1 MIENNMIIIIVV
13 VVYIIL
19 QIIFGLISRAI
30 VKEKCYP
37 DNENHGFAWGFWLG
51 VIGLIICLCK
61 SKYKPPK
68 KTSSKRTFKTM
79 PPQPSRNHYPPTNR
93 NTFSSSSNS
102 RIITKQNF
110 STKLQTL
117 ADSSDD
123 KISSSEQ
130 NKRLASN
137 ARTYRS
143 YQKRSF
149 STSKVGETIQ
159 IDLSWSENL
168 AELLE
173 ATEIVYSNAQMNC
186 NRRLTLDRFHYY
198 VHLHYRSFTAAD
210 LCHAKLEEIRPY
222 NENLK
227 KIILRLR
234 DRNDSLKVDKNTYNQ
249 LISLRNTMGDIC
261 NILRQ
266 RRDQLNQQTAI
277 IRDKIKAECGERGLI
292 WYNNLMERAGK

>member
-1 MIENNMIIIIVV
+1 
-13 VVYIIL
+13 
-19 QIIFGLISRAI
+19 
-30 VKEKCYP
+30 
-37 DNENHGFAWGFWLG
+37 
-51 VIGLIICLCK
+51 
-61 SKYKPPK
+61 
-68 KTSSKRTFKTM
+68 
-79 PPQPSRNHYPPTNR
+79 
-93 NTFSSSSNS
+93 
-102 RIITKQNF
+102 
-110 STKLQTL
+110 
-117 ADSSDD
+117 
-123 KISSSEQ
+123 
-130 NKRLASN
+130 
-137 ARTYRS
+137 
-143 YQKRSF
+143 
-149 STSKVGETIQ
+149 
-159 IDLSWSENL
+159 
-168 AELLE
+168 
-173 ATEIVYSNAQMNC
+173 MNC